1 MKKVILASGS
11 PRRKE
16 ILSTYLEDY
25 EIIVSNLD
33 EVHGED
39 PFTTVAALSFEKCID
54 VVEKIEE
61 GVVISADTIVYKGEI
76 LGKPK
81 DEEDAFKMLQS
92 LRNTE
97 HYVYTGICVMEKDT
111 LKKRVEVVKTKVF
124 MKDYSDEDIRR
135 YIESKEPFGK
145 AGAYAIQG
153 LGGLLVDSI
162 EGDYL
167 NIVGLPIT
175 KLYEM
180 LKEFGINLL

>member
-1 MKKVILASGS
+1 MKKIILASGS

-16 ILSTYLEDY
+16 ILSKYLNDY
-25 EIIVSNLD
+25 EIITSDIV
-33 EVHGED
+33 EIHGED

-54 VVEKIEE
+54 VVDKIEE
-61 GVVISADTIVYKGEI
+61 GIVISADTIVYKDEI

-81 DEEDAFKMLQS
+81 DADDAFKMLQS
-92 LRNTE
+92 LRNTY
-97 HYVYTGICVMEKDT
+97 HYVYTGMCIIEKHT
-111 LKKRVEVVKTKVF
+111 LKKRVEVVKTKVV
-124 MKDYSDEDIRR
+124 MKDYSDDDIRK
-135 YIESKEPFGK
+135 YIESGEPFGK

-153 LGGLLVDSI
+153 LGGLLVECI